1 MNICNG
7 IRHFW
12 QNVLYNIFSI
22 IFLKKKKKKSFLGL
36 SSLKSMKLEKNDE
49 SIGKSIPLYYNSGL
63 AQHKVIY
70 ICHFFYELLQ

>member
-1 MNICNG
+1 
-7 IRHFW
+7 
-12 QNVLYNIFSI
+12 
-22 IFLKKKKKKSFLGL
+22 
-36 SSLKSMKLEKNDE
+36 MKLEKNDE